1 MAEPHAITD
10 AAEFIYSGALPRI
23 LRTMVVIA
31 VVLPIG
37 VCVWFGWRSA
47 LGLACGCLVAYL
59 NFRWLKRGVEALA
72 DRVVGA
78 GKTQSSKGIVGRF
91 LLRYVLMGAV
101 AYGILTVSP
110 TSLYGFLAG
119 LFSPVA
125 AIACEAAYE
134 AYVALA
140 RGL

>member
-1 MAEPHAITD
+1 M
-10 AAEFIYSGALPRI
+10 I
-23 LRTMVVIA
+23 LLAVLVPLAGWMTFGIRT
-31 VVLPIG
+31 G
-37 VCVWFGWRSA
+37 
-47 LGLACGCLVAYL
+47 LGLACGCLIALV
-59 NFRWLKRGVEALA
+59 NFVWLKRGVEALA

-78 GKTQSSKGIVGRF
+78 GKLQSGKGVVTRF

-101 AYGILTVSP
+101 AYGILSVSP
-110 TSLYGFLAG
+110 ASLCGFLAG

-134 AYVALA
+134 LYLALA